1 MEIIQHKCLSLV
13 FHNFVTP
20 IIESVRSSAHLH
32 ESYPYPTGRLFGWR
46 RPRHFVPGYDRT
58 VPPGHFAMGSGRKS
72 LNLTFCKCPNSR
84 PGTKYLESNS

>member
-32 ESYPYPTGRLFGWR
+32 ESYRTLRDGCFGWR

-58 VPPGHFAMGSGRKS
+58 VPPGHFAMARGRKS
-72 LNLTFCKCPNSR
+72 LNVTFCKCPNSR
-84 PGTKYLESNS
+84 TLVI

>member
-32 ESYPYPTGRLFGWR
+32 ESYRTLRDGCFGWR
-46 RPRHFVPGYDRT
+46 GPRHFVPGYDRT
-58 VPPGHFAMGSGRKS
+58 VPPGHFAMARGE
-72 LNLTFCKCPNSR
+72 NLST
-84 PGTKYLESNS
+84 